1 MDECETAGGV
11 LGLVDENGAEIS
23 RITSSSI
30 VQNGC
35 IWKTKELNNL
45 KWEESCDDQKATE
58 DYASICKVSG
68 AYLEGGTC
76 SYESETEVAELYLD
90 VKAVA
95 QAQDTSAWAGTTM
108 MIWLGAPSLLGI
120 TVFGR
125 WMRRRATSSEIN
137 DGSATE
143 ADDGS
148 ATEADEALLA

>member
-1 MDECETAGGV
+1 
-11 LGLVDENGAEIS
+11 
-23 RITSSSI
+23 
-30 VQNGC
+30 
-35 IWKTKELNNL
+35 
-45 KWEESCDDQKATE
+45 
-58 DYASICKVSG
+58 
-68 AYLEGGTC
+68 
-76 SYESETEVAELYLD
+76 VAELYLD

-120 TVFGR
+120 IVFGR

-143 ADDGS
+143 ADEALIDDGS